1 VVLLTFQRLR
11 SYIRESLSTPDMLA
25 LMGLFSSM
33 SSYVNRQ
40 STPLNKAFTAA
51 RCHARVRPFIRV
63 NSIVSLKIGLAVEA
77 LETKLADIQTLTSS
91 RTVDVPCYMFASHTG
106 RVSHSAH
113 SPQAP

>member
-1 VVLLTFQRLR
+1 MR

-33 SSYVNRQ
+33 GSYVNRQ
-40 STPLNKAFTAA
+40 STPLNKAFAAA

-77 LETKLADIQTLTSS
+77 LETKLADIQ
-91 RTVDVPCYMFASHTG
+91 P
-106 RVSHSAH
+106 
-113 SPQAP
+113 